1 MMGNLFRLGS
11 VSTWRV
17 LGIVE
22 NTYTGVFG
30 VGQHLYQFN
39 SRIGYMYWIPCQHRS
54 VESCDH
60 IQWNSNGILVEY
72 PNEFWFHFSEMRTSI
87 YRVLMTI
94 SNIRYFFLG
103 LRFRS
108 VNNKKRASLIQYI
121 FSNILQFIAMD
132 LYALD
137 INAQAILPGTRI
149 CTYQGSIT
157 LRTVY
162 CTTYGNTRY
171 LKYNILQYLF
181 TTIQYIAICVIDN
194 TIYCNIR
201 QIQNNILYCQ
211 DTPI

>member
-1 MMGNLFRLGS
+1 
-11 VSTWRV
+11 
-17 LGIVE
+17 
-22 NTYTGVFG
+22 
-30 VGQHLYQFN
+30 
-39 SRIGYMYWIPCQHRS
+39 
-54 VESCDH
+54 
-60 IQWNSNGILVEY
+60 
-72 PNEFWFHFSEMRTSI
+72 
-87 YRVLMTI
+87 
-94 SNIRYFFLG
+94 
-103 LRFRS
+103 
-108 VNNKKRASLIQYI
+108 
-121 FSNILQFIAMD
+121 MD

-211 DTPI
+211 DTPIQYIVAPPWGGRVHSTVVVFRVCVHSTTLLLVPGTVGRGILIRKARNHYCSVMESDSRILLIKDIRSFLSRILG